1 MLSARLKSPVPGRQ
15 CEMGLLSSPS
25 SCVCGKFK
33 VVSR

>member
-1 MLSARLKSPVPGRQ
+1 MLSERLKSPVPGRQ
-15 CEMGLLSSPS
+15 CEMGLQCSPS